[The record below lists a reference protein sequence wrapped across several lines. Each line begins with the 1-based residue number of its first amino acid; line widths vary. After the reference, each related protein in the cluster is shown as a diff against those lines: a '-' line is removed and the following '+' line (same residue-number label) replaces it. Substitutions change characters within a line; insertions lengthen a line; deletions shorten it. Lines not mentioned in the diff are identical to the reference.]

1 VDIIIEKDKV
11 VTRYKASAT
20 HTKTYE
26 GIDSTGTKVMIAEIS
41 IYRIKDGKLA
51 EQWCL
56 MDDSALKTQI
66 LDYKEQ
72 QKNLFITAKTD
83 K

>member
-1 VDIIIEKDKV
+1 
-11 VTRYKASAT
+11 
-20 HTKTYE
+20 
-26 GIDSTGTKVMIAEIS
+26 MIAEIS

-66 LDYKEQ
+66 LNYKEQ
-72 QKNLFITAKTD
+72 QKNLFTTPKTD